1 MLYTFRDEL
10 TFVAN
15 LRFLS
20 LTYMKL
26 VTCPSC
32 NFNRTNISIFFSAR
46 ALSLSLSGPFPQNY
60 TRAMLT
66 RVVSLYTCH
75 VGIYVSSKIS
85 IC

>member
-32 NFNRTNISIFFSAR
+32 NFKRTNISIFFSAR
-46 ALSLSLSGPFPQNY
+46 ALSLSLSLVLFRKTTLAQ
-60 TRAMLT
+60 
-66 RVVSLYTCH
+66 C
-75 VGIYVSSKIS
+75 
-85 IC
+85 